1 MIKVLALI
9 SVCCRTCSSEQLPLC
24 KIHRGKLPIPVTL
37 VHVYICYLFSSIPN
51 NTGPW
56 IKNKG
61 TQSKIIIVS
70 KLKHLGW
77 VLKRTVTSR
86 HLLAP
91 KTNVWTYDNNVRS
104 EGSKEPSQRDDSF
117 EPPLPPPPP
126 PKKKKNIYIYTQQKK
141 LRKSHKTMQHKNAK
155 ANNYS
160 IFIYLFRYMS
170 LVEKNVYFC
179 LQAPIPLLWHGAK

>member
-37 VHVYICYLFSSIPN
+37 VHVYICYLFSPIPN

-56 IKNKG
+56 IKKQGNTIK
-61 TQSKIIIVS
+61 KIIVS
-70 KLKHLGW
+70 KMKHLRW
-77 VLKRTVTSR
+77 VLKRTVSSR

-91 KTNVWTYDNNVRS
+91 KTNVWTYDNNIRS

-126 PKKKKNIYIYTQQKK
+126 PKKKYIYI
-141 LRKSHKTMQHKNAK
+141 
-155 ANNYS
+155 
-160 IFIYLFRYMS
+160 FRHYNTPS
-170 LVEKNVYFC
+170 T
-179 LQAPIPLLWHGAK
+179 IT